1 MVGRWAQVATLADEL
16 ASRSSEMDEN
26 VARDG
31 LKSKVNADTSHIR
44 QRTRDIELP
53 RTLLS

>member
-1 MVGRWAQVATLADEL
+1 VVGRWAQVATLADEL